1 MVLLGIL
8 YRNDLTVFLVFSIKE
23 SLFVLH
29 LLMMNYTEGAL
40 SLHWFTIEVMAGF
53 ALNAV

>member
-8 YRNDLTVFLVFSIKE
+8 YGNDLAVFWVFSIKE